1 MIKLNAPVLFNNY
14 IHPICLPDFRNEDFT
29 INKSCFI
36 TGWGNTGSS
45 GNDDRLRQAEI
56 PIADPIKCLKNY
68 APLKSYVIVPDIMIC
83 GGFDIGNQDA
93 CKVSLK
99 YFLLIKIHQI

>member
-1 MIKLNAPVLFNNY
+1 M
-14 IHPICLPDFRNEDFT
+14 
-29 INKSCFI
+29 

-45 GNDDRLRQAEI
+45 GNDDRLKQAEI

-83 GGFDIGNQDA
+83 AGFDIGNQDA
-93 CKVSLK
+93 CKVSENI
-99 YFLLIKIHQI
+99 FLLIKIDQLLITRVTAVVL

>member
-1 MIKLNAPVLFNNY
+1 M
-14 IHPICLPDFRNEDFT
+14 PDFRNEDFT

-83 GGFDIGNQDA
+83 AGFDIGNQDA
-93 CKVSLK
+93 CKVSENI
-99 YFLLIKIHQI
+99 FLLIKIDQLLITRVTAVVL